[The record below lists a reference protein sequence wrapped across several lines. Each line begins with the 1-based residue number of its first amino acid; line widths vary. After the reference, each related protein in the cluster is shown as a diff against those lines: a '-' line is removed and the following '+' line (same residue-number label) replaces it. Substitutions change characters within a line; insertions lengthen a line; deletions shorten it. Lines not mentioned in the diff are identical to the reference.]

1 MPNQKTKRDRFER
14 EGPVIDHPALWLDR
28 GCDAAPSCLACPLAT
43 CRYDAQRTEADRQKA
58 A

>member
-28 GCDAAPSCLACPLAT
+28 GCDAAPSCLACPLT
-43 CRYDAQRTEADRQKA
+43 ECRYDAQRSGADRQKA

>member
-28 GCDAAPSCLACPLAT
+28 GCDAAPSCLACPLA
-43 CRYDAQRTEADRQKA
+43 RYAGTK
-58 A
+58 